1 MYGTVA
7 RLRTKPGMGEE
18 LERLSAEYETVAVD
32 GHIANYLYRL
42 DDASD
47 DYYLVVLFRDRES
60 YHRNANDPAQN
71 ERYLRMRELLAEDPR
86 WHDGEVVQAFSRA

>member
-7 RLRTKPGMGEE
+7 RLRTKPGMAEQ
-18 LERLSAEYETVAVD
+18 LERLSADYEAVAVD

-42 DDASD
+42 DGTSD
-47 DYYLVVLFRDRES
+47 DFYLVVLFRDRES

>member
-18 LERLSAEYETVAVD
+18 LERLSAGYETVAVD

-42 DDASD
+42 DGGSE

-60 YHRNANDPAQN
+60 YHRNAGDPAQH

-86 WHDGEVVQAFSRA
+86 WHDGEVVAAFSRA